1 VTSQC
6 KWRAAVDLGWGDSPR
21 SGTLILPGSNYF
33 CTMSDAEDGRVR
45 IDKWLWAARF
55 FKTRSLAA
63 DAIAGG
69 KVQVNGERVKRARP
83 LQVGDEVRIRLGP
96 YEHQIVVRELSDRRG
111 PASQAA
117 ALYEEKEASRAAREA
132 LALQLKSVHAI
143 FAPERGRPTKKDR
156 RDIERLKRRR

>member
-1 VTSQC
+1 M
-6 KWRAAVDLGWGDSPR
+6 RDADDS
-21 SGTLILPGSNYF
+21 
-33 CTMSDAEDGRVR
+33 RVR

-83 LQVGDEVRIRLGP
+83 LQIGDEVRIRLGP
-96 YEHQIVVRELSDRRG
+96 YEHQVVVRELSDQRG
-111 PASQAA
+111 PAAQAA
-117 ALYEEKEASRAAREA
+117 VLYEEKESSRAAREA

-156 RDIERLKRRR
+156 RDIRRFKGRE

>member
-1 VTSQC
+1 M
-6 KWRAAVDLGWGDSPR
+6 R
-21 SGTLILPGSNYF
+21 
-33 CTMSDAEDGRVR
+33 DAEDGRVR

-83 LQVGDEVRIRLGP
+83 LQLGDEVRIRLGP
-96 YEHQIVVRELSDRRG
+96 YEHQVVVRELSDQRG
-111 PASQAA
+111 PAAQAA
-117 ALYEEKEASRAAREA
+117 VLYEEKESSRAAREA

-156 RDIERLKRRR
+156 RDIRRFKGRE